1 MNLDKYIFP
10 FPKVLRIEPSSSC
23 NLHCSHCPTGTVK
36 MKRGIMHKKVFQLVL
51 QNMKENID
59 AINVVVLYHG
69 GEPLLNK
76 NFVEMVKQIKML
88 GVVTWIKT
96 VSNGMLLSEDVIE
109 GIVASG
115 LDQIEFSLD
124 GENPE
129 ENNYIRR
136 GSDYAKVVTN
146 IKRLIEYKRNIKT
159 DFPEILIANA
169 QFLTSMAY
177 NNRKSPPEPPEYL
190 TKAFSGEY
198 ADDIADFKCTWA
210 IRWSD
215 MDVPENVYNIYHD
228 LYDTRIFNECDQVKN
243 VMTIRWDGS
252 IVACCYDLTSQYI
265 IGNIQDDNLADI
277 WNNKKF
283 LKLRQSID
291 KKSFVPLCAN
301 CNVVRPNVYLT
312 LKRKP

>member
-1 MNLDKYIFP
+1 MNLDEYIFP
-10 FPKVLRIEPSSSC
+10 FPKVLRIEPSGAC
-23 NLHCSHCPTGTVK
+23 NLHCSHCPTGTVN
-36 MKRGIMHKKVFQLVL
+36 MKRGIMHNEIFQLVL

-59 AINVVVLYHG
+59 AIKVVVLYHG

-88 GVVTWIKT
+88 GVIWIKT

-124 GENPE
+124 GEHPE

-136 GSDYAKVVTN
+136 GSDYATVVTN
-146 IKRLIEYKRNIKT
+146 IKRLIEYKRNVKT
-159 DFPEILIANA
+159 DFPEILIANT
-169 QFLTSMAY
+169 QFLTSGTY
-177 NNRKSPPEPPEYL
+177 NKQKPHPPEYL
-190 TKAFSGEY
+190 IEAFSGEY
-198 ADDIADFKCTWA
+198 ADDIASFKCTWA
-210 IRWSD
+210 MRWPD
-215 MDVPENVYNIYHD
+215 MEVSEDYDVYHNPGTEI
-228 LYDTRIFNECDQVKN
+228 LNECDQVKN

-252 IVACCYDLTSQYI
+252 IVACCYDLTSQCI
-265 IGNIQDDNLADI
+265 IGNIQDDNLATI

-291 KKSFVPLCAN
+291 KKRFVPLCAN
-301 CNVVRPNVYLT
+301 CNVVRPNAYLT
-312 LKRKP
+312 LKQTP